1 MDIYSKEGL
10 LILVQIDHLSGE
22 LLGNVIEDFYDA
34 GAKNVQ
40 IVSAIT
46 KKNRP
51 AYMIFIDVPFQKADK
66 VENVIIKECGSS
78 GWHRISTCH
87 RHTNVSVQKKQIK
100 IRTEKGYYNFE
111 AEGKVI
117 NDDWKHARPEYEN
130 CIKLKKLLLEK
141 EGISIPVKNIQ
152 NYLSML
158 FYGEKNEL
166 TI

>member
-1 MDIYSKEGL
+1 MPRLY
-10 LILVQIDHLSGE
+10 
-22 LLGNVIEDFYDA
+22 A
-34 GAKNVQ
+34 GA
-40 IVSAIT
+40 
-46 KKNRP
+46 
-51 AYMIFIDVPFQKADK
+51 
-66 VENVIIKECGSS
+66 E
-78 GWHRISTCH
+78 HR
-87 RHTNVSVQKKQIK
+87 RK

-158 FYGEKNEL
+158 FYEEKNEL